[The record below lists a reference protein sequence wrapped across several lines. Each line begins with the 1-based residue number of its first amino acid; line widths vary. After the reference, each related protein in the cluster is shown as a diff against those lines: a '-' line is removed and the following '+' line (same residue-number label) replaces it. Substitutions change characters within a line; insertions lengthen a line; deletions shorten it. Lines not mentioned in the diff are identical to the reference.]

1 MKNQLKTCILILT
14 ISCFSWSQIQAKD
27 KNKQILGEWIYE
39 VSDAPYGYEKGSL
52 IFSEVKGKTV
62 CVIKVEAGELAVN
75 DLKIVKDKLT
85 FSTIV
90 EGDLIHIELVCDKNK
105 MTGVADT
112 PEGPKTLT
120 AVKK

>member
-1 MKNQLKTCILILT
+1 MKNQFKTILLLLT
-14 ISCFSWSQIQAKD
+14 ISIFSYSQLQAKN
-27 KNKQILGEWIYE
+27 KIKQILGEWTYE

-52 IFSEVKGKTV
+52 IFSEVKGQTV
-62 CVIKVEAGELAVN
+62 CVIKVEAGELAVS

-85 FSTIV
+85 FSTLV
-90 EGDLIHIELVCDKNK
+90 EGNLINVELLCEKNK
-105 MTGVADT
+105 MTGKADT